1 MHLPGVRAEIT
12 TALLDIDGTLL
23 DSNDAHA
30 HAWVEALGEHGFT
43 TPYAHVRS
51 LVGMG
56 ADQLLP
62 AIAAYLSPDAEP
74 GASIVR
80 RRGEIFK
87 ARYVDG
93 LQPTPGARELLLAL
107 IADGITCV
115 AATSAKEDELDL
127 LLERAGVA
135 DLISTKSTADDVRVS
150 KPAPDIVHAALQRSH
165 AIATRSLMLGD
176 TKYDVT
182 AARRAGVATI
192 ALRCGGSSDFDLA
205 GAEAIYDDP
214 LSLVAAMRI
223 S

>member
-1 MHLPGVRAEIT
+1 MHLPGVRAEIA

-23 DSNDAHA
+23 ESNDAHA
-30 HAWVEALGEHGFT
+30 HAWVDALGEYGYAI
-43 TPYAHVRS
+43 PYARVRS
-51 LVGMG
+51 FVGMG

-62 AIAAYLSPDAEP
+62 AIASNLTLDSET

-87 ARYVDG
+87 QRYIDE
-93 LQPTPGARELLLAL
+93 LQPTPGARELLLAF
-107 IADGITCV
+107 IADGVTCV

-135 DLISTKSTADDVRVS
+135 DLIATKSTADDARVS

-165 AIATRSLMLGD
+165 ALATHSVMLGD

-192 ALRCGGSSDFDLA
+192 ALRCGGSSDADLS
-205 GAEAIYDDP
+205 GAAAIYDDP

>member
-12 TALLDIDGTLL
+12 TALVDIDGTLL

-30 HAWVEALGEHGFT
+30 HAWVEALAEHGFT
-43 TPYAHVRS
+43 TPYARVRS

-62 AIAAYLSPDAEP
+62 AIGAHLTPDSEP

-87 ARYVDG
+87 QRYADE

-107 IADGITCV
+107 IAVGVTCV

-135 DLISTKSTADDVRVS
+135 DLIATKSTADDVRVS

-165 AIATRSLMLGD
+165 AIATRSVMLGD

-182 AARRAGVATI
+182 AARRAGVSTI
-192 ALRCGGSSDFDLA
+192 ALRCGGSSDSDLA

-214 LSLVAAMRI
+214 LSLVAAMRL